1 MALCRMNIDIAF
13 YCEGNMET
21 ISDNICL
28 GKFIDNLKYNMNKTD
43 NIANVEFDLESIEV
57 LDDEI

>member
-1 MALCRMNIDIAF
+1 MKLYRMNIDIAF

-21 ISDNICL
+21 VDDNVCFK
-28 GKFIDNLKYNMNKTD
+28 KFMGNLIYNMYKTE
-43 NIANVEFDLESIEV
+43 NIADVTLDLESIEV